1 MGRLHRKRPKKPKR
15 CVGCGH
21 AYHEFYC
28 LRGGAW
34 RGCTCRYQPLTKRRR
49 KKLMAKYR
57 SFRRLGWAAPEK
69 TVIGNKKAQHLQ
81 ELYERFLD
89 IAEEDL
95 T

>member
-1 MGRLHRKRPKKPKR
+1 
-15 CVGCGH
+15 
-21 AYHEFYC
+21 
-28 LRGGAW
+28 
-34 RGCTCRYQPLTKRRR
+34 
-49 KKLMAKYR
+49 MAKYR